1 MDPATLT
8 AFIAPFL
15 PFLLKLGKTAAEKA
29 TESASEKFG
38 EAAWQKAQS
47 VWKALSPKVEAK
59 EAANEAVT
67 DVASNPEDEDSLA
80 ALRLQLKKLLVQD
93 EHLAATIAKLL
104 QDDAADGAPGLQIVQ
119 TVTGNQNQVIG
130 QVTGGK
136 VFGNVQGN
144 VTFNE

>member
-8 AFIAPFL
+8 VFIAPFR
-15 PFLLKLGKTAAEKA
+15 PFLLNLGEKAAESA
-29 TESASEKFG
+29 IESASEQFG

-47 VWKALSPKVEAK
+47 VWKALRPKVEAK
-59 EAANEAVT
+59 EAANEAAA
-67 DVASNPEDEDSLA
+67 DVANNPEDEDSLA
-80 ALRLQLKKLLVQD
+80 ALRLQLKKLLAQD
-93 EHLAATIAKLL
+93 EQLEAAVSQLL
-104 QDDAADGAPGLQIVQ
+104 QEDAADGTPGLQIVQ
-119 TVTGNQNQVIG
+119 NVTGNQNQVIG